1 MDRCPTW
8 IRIAAVCSLAAVC
21 TGCVGPSYEGYKT
34 KPYSIRGVRYYPM
47 APHAAVG
54 HRETGVAS
62 HYSEHF
68 LFFPGK
74 TALGEKLW
82 PWTRAAAH
90 KTLPIPCVIR
100 VTNLSNGRS
109 TKVRVNDRGPFIR
122 GRMLDV
128 TAPVAKELGFHHQ
141 GLTRVGIEVL
151 SVGDGR
157 HRIR

>member
-1 MDRCPTW
+1 MRRLGSWT
-8 IRIAAVCSLAAVC
+8 RIGVVAVMSVVF
-21 TGCVGPSYEGYKT
+21 TGCMGPSYNGYKT
-34 KPYSIRGVRYYPM
+34 KPYSIRGVRYYPI
-47 APHAAVG
+47 APREAVG
-54 HRETGVAS
+54 RRETGIAS

-100 VTNLSNGRS
+100 ITNLENGRT

-122 GRMLDV
+122 GRVLDV
-128 TAPVAKELGFHHQ
+128 TAPVAKELGFHHK
-141 GLTRVGIEVL
+141 GLATVGIEVL

>member
-1 MDRCPTW
+1 MRW
-8 IRIAAVCSLAAVC
+8 SNIRSAMVLVVAALLA
-21 TGCVGPSYEGYKT
+21 GCAAPYFNGYKT
-34 KPYSIRGVRYYPM
+34 KPYSIRGVRYHPM
-47 APHAAVG
+47 EPRAAVG

-68 LFFPGK
+68 LLIPGK

-122 GRMLDV
+122 GRILDV